1 MKMKIRNFEDQ
12 QRKSQEKVV
21 KHKLNEKDYSRM
33 KSKILLQKIILE
45 EEFEN

>member
-1 MKMKIRNFEDQ
+1 MKIKNFEDH
-12 QRKSQEKVV
+12 RKSQEKVI
-21 KHKLNEKDYSRM
+21 KHKLNDKDHSRM